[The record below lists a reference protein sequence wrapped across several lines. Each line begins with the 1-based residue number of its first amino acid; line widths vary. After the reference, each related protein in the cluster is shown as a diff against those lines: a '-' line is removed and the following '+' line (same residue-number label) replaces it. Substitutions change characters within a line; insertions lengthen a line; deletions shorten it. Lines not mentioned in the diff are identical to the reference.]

1 VSALVAVG
9 SGLPNLSAQ
18 SSLRGVVRDSVRGA
32 PVPSTQIVL
41 TRDTLRPNW
50 DAVPPRLSTLA
61 DTKGEFHIPDLSPGK
76 YLLHARMVGY
86 RARWLPV
93 EIGADKEE
101 FVVVRMSGSEVCLG
115 HCGPDPVK
123 LAYARNH
130 RAEWG
135 CQVAELERI
144 ESERQHWIETL
155 AYPSAPLGPAPAFR
169 AFPRD
174 SRRLAALI
182 RHVTDRAR
190 CRRAGRAYDQEFGA
204 TDTHFLVFEAGPVLL
219 VSNPW
224 GGDGT
229 LVLDRQYRVLTRY
242 IVE

>member
-1 VSALVAVG
+1 
-9 SGLPNLSAQ
+9 
-18 SSLRGVVRDSVRGA
+18 
-32 PVPSTQIVL
+32 
-41 TRDTLRPNW
+41 
-50 DAVPPRLSTLA
+50 
-61 DTKGEFHIPDLSPGK
+61 
-76 YLLHARMVGY
+76 
-86 RARWLPV
+86 V
-93 EIGADKEE
+93 EIRADEEE
-101 FVVVRMSGSEVCLG
+101 FVVVRMSGLDLCLG

-135 CQVAELERI
+135 CQLAETERI
-144 ESERQHWIETL
+144 ESERQDWIATL

-169 AFPRD
+169 PLPRD
-174 SRRLAALI
+174 STRLAALI

-190 CRRAGRAYDQEFGA
+190 CRRAGRVYDQEFGA
-204 TDTHFLVFEAGPVLL
+204 TDTHFLVFEVGPVLL

-224 GGDGT
+224 GGDDT